1 MNEMNR
7 LSDGTKVLAITSDKK
22 QKKHEYLN
30 EMEREVES
38 LKLKYYMWLSRLF
51 ILFSV
56 VSLLF
61 FTCTSL
67 SLFKL
72 APQVNVEPF
81 LMINQDASSE
91 IVRNEPISYDMASR
105 DLILETFVKQ
115 YVILRNTIILDV
127 KEMQSR
133 WRPGGML
140 NFLSSWPV
148 YYQFLDYYEN
158 NDELQAFDHSREVE
172 ILSVGRQGGKKSPV
186 WRVDFK
192 TYDIIIDLYSQ
203 KGGLKL
209 KERYWT
215 ASLTAYFFTER
226 QFVGRRLINPLGFTV
241 VRYSQ
246 TEVEI

>member
-1 MNEMNR
+1 MNEINR
-7 LSDGTKVLAITSDKK
+7 LSEGVKVQAIASDKTER
-22 QKKHEYLN
+22 KHEYLS
-30 EMEREVES
+30 EMERQAEGF
-38 LKLKYYMWLSRLF
+38 KLKYYMWLSRLF
-51 ILFSV
+51 IFFSII
-56 VSLLF
+56 SLLF
-61 FTCTSL
+61 FTCSSL

-81 LMINQDASSE
+81 LMINQDTSSE

-115 YVILRNTIILDV
+115 YVIIRNTIILDF
-127 KEMQSR
+127 KEMKSR

-148 YYQFLDYYEN
+148 YYQFMDYYDN
-158 NDELQAFDHSREVE
+158 NDELNELQHSREVE
-172 ILSVGRQGGKKSPV
+172 ILSVSRQGGKKSPV

-192 TYDIIIDLYSQ
+192 TYDIIQDLYSQ
-203 KGGLKL
+203 KSGLVL

-226 QFVGRRLINPLGFTV
+226 QFIGRRLINPLGFTV

>member
-1 MNEMNR
+1 MNR
-7 LSDGTKVLAITSDKK
+7 LSDGTKVLSITSDKN

-56 VSLLF
+56 ISLLF
-61 FTCTSL
+61 FTCASL

-81 LMINQDASSE
+81 LMINQDSSSK

-158 NDELQAFDHSREVE
+158 NEELQALDHSREVE
-172 ILSVGRQGGKKSPV
+172 ILFVGRQGGKKSPV

-192 TYDIIIDLYSQ
+192 TYDIIVDLYSQ

-246 TEVEI
+246 AEVEI